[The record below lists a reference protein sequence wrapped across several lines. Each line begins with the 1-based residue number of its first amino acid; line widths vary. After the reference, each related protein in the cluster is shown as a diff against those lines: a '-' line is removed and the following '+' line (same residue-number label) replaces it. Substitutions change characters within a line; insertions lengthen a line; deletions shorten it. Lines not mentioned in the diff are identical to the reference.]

1 MHQIYFMAYPK
12 TDVRRIRRRR
22 ECYQLREV
30 GGYEEGERKES
41 RERKDERLFKLCAIP
56 TFLGGPE
63 ALNGVPSSQGKAQ

>member
-1 MHQIYFMAYPK
+1 MACSK
-12 TDVRRIRRRR
+12 ADVHGIRRRR
-22 ECYQLREV
+22 ECYQLRDV

-41 RERKDERLFKLCAIP
+41 RERKDERLFKLYAIP

>member
-1 MHQIYFMAYPK
+1 MAYSRA
-12 TDVRRIRRRR
+12 DVRRIRRRCK
-22 ECYQLREV
+22 CYQLREV

-41 RERKDERLFKLCAIP
+41 KKRKGERLFKLCAIP